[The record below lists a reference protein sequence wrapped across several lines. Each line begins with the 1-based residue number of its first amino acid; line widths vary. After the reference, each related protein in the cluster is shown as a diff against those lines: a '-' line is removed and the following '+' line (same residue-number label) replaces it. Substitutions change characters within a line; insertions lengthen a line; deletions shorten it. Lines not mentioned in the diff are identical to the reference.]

1 MKNNAA
7 TYEHFIGLV
16 YAELPFYLAEEV
28 RLGVHEG
35 YLRIREGII
44 RAA

>member
-1 MKNNAA
+1 MANNSK
-7 TYEHFIGLV
+7 TYEYFIGLV